1 MKPDFKE
8 DLLEN
13 TLTIIEKAELEILE
27 DTIER
32 SVKSFVAVGKALNTI
47 RDSKLYRE
55 QFQTFSEYCNV
66 RWGMGKAYAN
76 RLITGSRVAVNLIG
90 HGAPGRQLCA
100 PCEIQPIHE
109 KQVRPLSALGYGQQ
123 CDVWEEAV
131 RSANGKVVTYKQVK
145 ALVTELIDPAPP
157 APPKKKDPYA
167 HSDANYF
174 VSLAILHLDKIR
186 DDDPLR
192 VEAVGRVS
200 EWIQEKLT
208 VWTKN

>member
-13 TLTIIEKAELEILE
+13 TLTINEKAELGTLE
-27 DTIER
+27 GIISREMG
-32 SVKSFVAVGKALNTI
+32 SFMAVGNALFTI
-47 RDSKLYRE
+47 LDRRLYRE
-55 QFQTFSEYCNV
+55 EFKTFNDYCKGK
-66 RWGMGKAYAN
+66 WGMGRSYAHY
-76 RLITGSRVAVNLIG
+76 LVTGAKVAANLLST
-90 HGAPGRQLCA
+90 REDLYT
-100 PCEIQPIHE
+100 PCEIQPFFE
-109 KQVRPLSALGYGQQ
+109 KQVRPLSQLEPEQQ

-131 RSANGKVVTYKQVK
+131 RIADGKVVTYKQVK
-145 ALVTELIDPAPP
+145 ALVTELIGPAPP

-200 EWIQEKLT
+200 GWIQEKLT